1 MGDLLTYASGLLVG
15 AAHAAEAEQAAGAA
29 SPSIGES
36 PAMMLATV
44 VIAFFLGWGYSRKF
58 KKDDHDKLER

>member
-1 MGDLLTYASGLLVG
+1 MSDLLTYASGLLVG
-15 AAHAAEAEQAAGAA
+15 AAHAAEAEQAAAA